1 MVMNPDIY
9 YFKPKHG
16 SPHSKNNSELFLF
29 DLIFYRGDRKTDGI
43 SKYGGIAIGAKN
55 TITQISK
62 FPGNLQQEAC
72 FLVNVHENNS
82 ILLFCAIY
90 NAPKR

>member
-1 MVMNPDIY
+1 MNPDIY

-43 SKYGGIAIGAKN
+43 SKYGGIAIGAKKYHN
-55 TITQISK
+55 SNLKISRK
-62 FPGNLQQEAC
+62 SATRSMFPC
-72 FLVNVHENNS
+72 
-82 ILLFCAIY
+82 
-90 NAPKR
+90 